1 LLQIIPKASRGEA
14 RYRMT
19 KSKWRIFG
27 GFTLAAIIVA
37 SLMLP
42 PGLEQ
47 LRTGHFAIEHFLAY
61 FAAMCV
67 VCRGWPRPFLV
78 AGALVVLAALL
89 EALQTLDPDHNLSV
103 LAALSSMAGVATAVP
118 LAIFLSRPA
127 EMNVS
132 SKLTNA

>member
-1 LLQIIPKASRGEA
+1 
-14 RYRMT
+14 MT

-42 PGLEQ
+42 PELEQ

-61 FAAMCV
+61 FAATCV
-67 VCRGWPRPFLV
+67 LCRGWPRPFLV
-78 AGALVVLAALL
+78 AGALMVLAGLL
-89 EALQTLDPDHNLSV
+89 EALQTLDPDHNFSV

-118 LAIFLSRPA
+118 LAIFLRQPA
-127 EMNVS
+127 EMKVS
-132 SKLTNA
+132 SKLTSA